1 MKLKYTR
8 FQKAIEIITV
18 ILLISIW
25 AYLIL
30 SWGNIPD
37 KIPGHYNGAGVVDR
51 WGSKNEI
58 LVMPIASIALY
69 ALLTIVSFFP
79 SAWNAPVE
87 VTEENREFVYRNLKT
102 MLSLLKLEAIASFS
116 YITYCNIN
124 IISLGVWFLPLELTL
139 IFGTLIY
146 FIVKV
151 SKKKSI

>member
-1 MKLKYTR
+1 MKLKYTK
-8 FQKAIEIITV
+8 FQKVIEIITI

-69 ALLTIVSFFP
+69 ALLTMVSYFP
-79 SAWNAPVE
+79 STWNIPVE
-87 VTEENREFVYRNLKT
+87 ITEENREFVYRNVKT
-102 MLSLLKLEAIASFS
+102 MLSLLKLEVITTFT

-124 IISLGVWFLPLELTL
+124 TISLGVWFLPVELIL

-151 SKKKSI
+151 SKKKAI

>member
-1 MKLKYTR
+1 MKLKYTK
-8 FQKAIEIITV
+8 FQKVIEIITI

-30 SWGNIPD
+30 SWDTIPA

-69 ALLTIVSFFP
+69 ALLTMVSYFP
-79 SAWNAPVE
+79 STWNIPVE
-87 VTEENREFVYRNLKT
+87 ITEENREFVYRNVKT
-102 MLSLLKLEAIASFS
+102 MLSLLKLEVITTFT

-124 IISLGVWFLPLELTL
+124 TISLGVWFLPVELIL

-151 SKKKSI
+151 SKKKAI

>member
-1 MKLKYTR
+1 MKFKYSK
-8 FQKAIEIITV
+8 FQKAIEIITI

-30 SWGNIPD
+30 SWDTIPA

-69 ALLTIVSFFP
+69 ALLTMVSYFP
-79 SAWNAPVE
+79 STWNIPVE
-87 VTEENREFVYRNLKT
+87 ITEENREFVYRNVKT
-102 MLSLLKLEAIASFS
+102 MLSLLKLEVITTFT

-124 IISLGVWFLPLELTL
+124 TISLGVWFLPVELIL

-146 FIVKV
+146 FVVKV
-151 SKKKSI
+151 SRNKSI